1 MAGTLRNVQP
11 GQVVTVHTKL
21 GPRCMTKVV
30 NPTGRTRF
38 KGQFVC
44 NSACGLPTKRP
55 SRRCGMGQRMMPQM
69 GYQPR
74 PMLGYQAPG
83 F

>member
-1 MAGTLRNVQP
+1 MAGTLRNIQP
-11 GQVVTVHTKL
+11 GQVTVVQTRL
-21 GPRCMTKVV
+21 GPRCMTKAI
-30 NPTGRTRF
+30 NPSGRTRY

-55 SRRCGMGQRMMPQM
+55 SRKCGYGQRMMQPMQHM

-74 PMLGYQAPG
+74 LGYQG